1 SFRLGLSDCFG
12 LISGFV
18 DPLDR
23 STIKGVAQPRITF
36 EAIGGDPSKIS
47 VDKRSANNPVVN
59 TTEWIESIN
68 EETARYVYLHDTN
81 GLLPISSLRSDAQ
94 NKDEVNEYI
103 DDYLKRN
110 GVSIK

>member
-1 SFRLGLSDCFG
+1 FG

-23 STIKGVAQPRITF
+23 STFEDIPQPTITF
-36 EAIGGDPSKIS
+36 EAIGVDPSTLS
-47 VDKRSANNPVVN
+47 VDELATHNPVLN

-68 EETARYVYLHDTN
+68 AETARFVYLHDTN
-81 GLLPISSLRSDAQ
+81 GLLPIYNLISDTHKKEEV
-94 NKDEVNEYI
+94 KDYI

-110 GVSIK
+110 VVTIK